1 MLLRA
6 TITKGEQIRYISHL
20 DFARTV
26 ERALRRA
33 KLPVAYS
40 EGFNPHVKLSFASAL
55 SLGVIGL
62 QEYFDVELTSEIDEQ
77 EFVNRL
83 SSVLP
88 KGVSVGRA
96 VKISDRHKALMA
108 VINYSTYTV
117 ELPLAGIA
125 EQAQAAIEK
134 FNSAAAVHYT
144 RVSPKGRRQIDIKQ
158 FVQQPILADISGG
171 TLVLSFAVAITPG
184 GSVKA
189 SEIIEALAEQFALP
203 AERDLALIRREGLW
217 IKQGDDLISPLELRG

>member
-40 EGFNPHVKLSFASAL
+40 EGFNPHVKLAFASAL
-55 SLGVIGL
+55 SVGVVGL
-62 QEYFDVELTSEIDEQ
+62 QEYFDVELTREIEER
-77 EFVNRL
+77 EFIEAL
-83 SSVLP
+83 SGVLP
-88 KGVSVGRA
+88 NGVRVGRA
-96 VKISDRHKALMA
+96 VKISERHKALMA

-117 ELPLAGIA
+117 ELPLAGDL
-125 EQAQAAIEK
+125 EQAVAAVEH
-134 FNSAAAVHYT
+134 FNSADSVHYT
-144 RVSPKGRRQIDIKQ
+144 RVSPKGRRQIDLKQ
-158 FVQQPILADISGG
+158 FLQRPIEANIAGGSLLLAFDI
-171 TLVLSFAVAITPG
+171 AITPG

-189 SEIIEALAEQFALP
+189 SEVIEALTEQFALP
-203 AERDLALIRREGLW
+203 ADRDLALIRREGLW
-217 IKQGDDLISPLELRG
+217 IKQGDSLISPLELRG